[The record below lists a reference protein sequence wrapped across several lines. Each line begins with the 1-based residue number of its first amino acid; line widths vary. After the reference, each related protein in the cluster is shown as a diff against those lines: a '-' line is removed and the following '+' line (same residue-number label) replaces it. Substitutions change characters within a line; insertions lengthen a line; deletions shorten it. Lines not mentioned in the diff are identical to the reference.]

1 MNKVYNCWKIFI
13 VQSLISL
20 QRQRST
26 KTIQQMI
33 GLGIELVAI
42 IEPHSSI
49 RELNA
54 MAILQRFINEQA
66 TFDSEKNTWGKQKQ
80 IKTLRQTP
88 PQVQLQRGI

>member
-1 MNKVYNCWKIFI
+1 
-13 VQSLISL
+13 
-20 QRQRST
+20 
-26 KTIQQMI
+26 MI

-66 TFDSEKNTWGKQKQ
+66 TFDSEKNTWEAKANKDIEADSSPSPAPERNIGC
-80 IKTLRQTP
+80 L
-88 PQVQLQRGI
+88 VQLNYDKCVEI